1 MSVHTPRVDACIE
14 AVSKRF
20 PSLKSTAYFEEIHQH
35 ITPLARDLER
45 ENEELRAAIA
55 GDDPEHGEPF
65 MYKVPGDYDWHVGFA
80 PLPDG
85 AIRVRQLFTAEELAA
100 APVPQQAAG
109 DARQRQV
116 LHDLAIA
123 AVERWVA
130 AEFKNAKN
138 LGAGGPSERND
149 MERAARRAIAALADS
164 IPSEGEQQ

>member
-1 MSVHTPRVDACIE
+1 MSTNTEIKTWRSTEEASRISTSWDAV
-14 AVSKRF
+14 ALADR
-20 PSLKSTAYFEEIHQH
+20 EI
-35 ITPLARDLER
+35 A
-45 ENEELRAAIA
+45 ELRAAL
-55 GDDPEHGEPF
+55 
-65 MYKVPGDYDWHVGFA
+65 V
-80 PLPDG
+80 
-85 AIRVRQLFTAEELAA
+85 A